1 MRITENMT
9 LAAARRGQAQATRRM
24 ADASRVAASG
34 QRVSAPSEDAVA
46 WSSAVGHESRIQ
58 RMEGRLRT
66 SDRVIA
72 DLDLAESTLS
82 SAGDLMARARE
93 LAVQGANGSL
103 DPRARADL
111 GREVTDIRNAM
122 VALADTRGAGGYI
135 FGGTRSDAAPFDALG
150 AFSGNDVETRVEVA
164 DGVTARSNASGARAF
179 TAAGGRDI
187 LADLQT
193 LANALTTDDVLTV
206 RSSITSMDSGHAQLV
221 AARVET
227 GLGAER
233 FRSAAEVT
241 TNALTNARAAKASQV
256 EADLPSALTDL
267 TTTHA
272 AYERGVAV
280 TREILQTLSSA
291 R

>member
-46 WSSAVGHESRIQ
+46 WSTAVGHEARIQ
-58 RMEGRLRT
+58 RMEARLRT
-66 SDRVIA
+66 SDRVTS
-72 DLDLAESTLS
+72 DLDLAESTLA

-103 DPRARADL
+103 DARARADL
-111 GREVTDIRNAM
+111 GREVTDLRSAM
-122 VALADTRGAGGYI
+122 ISLADTRGASGYI
-135 FGGTRSDAAPFDALG
+135 FGGTRTDAAPFDALG
-150 AFSGNDVETRVEVA
+150 AFSGNDVETRAEVA

-206 RSSITSMDSGHAQLV
+206 RTSITAMDAGHAQLLS
-221 AARVET
+221 ARVET

-233 FRSAAEVT
+233 FRSAADVT
-241 TNALTNARAAKASQV
+241 NNALTNARSAKASEV

-267 TTTHA
+267 TATHA

-280 TREILQTLSSA
+280 TRDILQTLSSS

>member
-9 LAAARRGQAQATRRM
+9 LSAARRGQAQATKRM
-24 ADASRVAASG
+24 NDATRVAASG
-34 QRVSAPSEDAVA
+34 QRVNAPSEDAVA
-46 WSSAVGHESRIQ
+46 WSSAVGHDARIQ

-66 SDRVIA
+66 SDRVTA
-72 DLDLAESTLS
+72 DLDLAESSLA
-82 SAGDLMARARE
+82 SAGDLMEQARA

-103 DPRARADL
+103 DARARADL
-111 GREVTDIRNAM
+111 GRQVTDIRSAM
-122 VALADTRGAGGYI
+122 IALADTHGAGGYI
-135 FGGTRSDAAPFDALG
+135 FGGTRTDAAPFDAFG
-150 AFSGNDVETRVEVA
+150 TFSGNDVETRVEVA

-179 TAAGGRDI
+179 TAAGGRDVF
-187 LADLQT
+187 ADLQT

-206 RSSITSMDSGHAQLV
+206 RSSITSIDAGHTQLV

-227 GLGAER
+227 GLGSER

-241 TNALTNARAAKASQV
+241 NNALINARSARASEV

-267 TTTHA
+267 TTTRA

-280 TREILQTLSSA
+280 TREILQTLSSS

>member
-46 WSSAVGHESRIQ
+46 WSTAVGHEARIQ
-58 RMEGRLRT
+58 RMEARLRT
-66 SDRVIA
+66 SDRVTS
-72 DLDLAESTLS
+72 DLDLAESTLA

-103 DPRARADL
+103 DARARADL
-111 GREVTDIRNAM
+111 GREVTDLRSAM
-122 VALADTRGAGGYI
+122 ISLADTRGASGYI
-135 FGGTRSDAAPFDALG
+135 FGGTRTDAAPFDALG
-150 AFSGNDVETRVEVA
+150 AFSGNDVETRAEVA

-206 RSSITSMDSGHAQLV
+206 RTSITAMDAGHAQLLS
-221 AARVET
+221 ARVET

-233 FRSAAEVT
+233 FRSAADVT
-241 TNALTNARAAKASQV
+241 NNALTNARTAKASEV

-267 TTTHA
+267 TATHA

-280 TREILQTLSSA
+280 TRDILQTLSSS

>member
-46 WSSAVGHESRIQ
+46 WSTAVGHEARIQ
-58 RMEGRLRT
+58 RMEARLRT
-66 SDRVIA
+66 SDRVTS
-72 DLDLAESTLS
+72 DLDLAESTLA

-103 DPRARADL
+103 DARARADL
-111 GREVTDIRNAM
+111 GREVTDLRSAM
-122 VALADTRGAGGYI
+122 ISLADTRGASGYI
-135 FGGTRSDAAPFDALG
+135 FGGTRTDAAPFDTLG
-150 AFSGNDVETRVEVA
+150 AFSGNDVETRAEVA

-206 RSSITSMDSGHAQLV
+206 RTSITAMDTGHAQLLS
-221 AARVET
+221 ARVET

-233 FRSAAEVT
+233 FRSAADVT
-241 TNALTNARAAKASQV
+241 NNALTNARSAKASEV

-267 TTTHA
+267 TATHA

-280 TREILQTLSSA
+280 TRDILQTLSSS

>member
-9 LAAARRGQAQATRRM
+9 LSAARRGQAQATKRM
-24 ADASRVAASG
+24 NDATRVAASG
-34 QRVSAPSEDAVA
+34 QRVNAPSEDAVA
-46 WSSAVGHESRIQ
+46 WSSAVGHDARIQ

-66 SDRVIA
+66 SDRVTA
-72 DLDLAESTLS
+72 DLDLAESSLA
-82 SAGDLMARARE
+82 SAGDLMEQARA
-93 LAVQGANGSL
+93 LAVQGANGAL
-103 DPRARADL
+103 DARARADL
-111 GREVTDIRNAM
+111 GRQVTDIRSAM
-122 VALADTRGAGGYI
+122 IALADTHGAGGYI
-135 FGGTRSDAAPFDALG
+135 FGGTRPDAAPFDAFG
-150 AFSGNDVETRVEVA
+150 TFSGNDVETRVEVA

-179 TAAGGRDI
+179 TAAGGRDVF
-187 LADLQT
+187 ADLQT

-206 RSSITSMDSGHAQLV
+206 RSSITSIDAGHTQLV

-227 GLGAER
+227 GLGSER

-241 TNALTNARAAKASQV
+241 NNALINARSARASEV

-267 TTTHA
+267 TTTRA

-280 TREILQTLSSA
+280 TREILQTLSSS

>member
-46 WSSAVGHESRIQ
+46 WSTAVGHEARIQ
-58 RMEGRLRT
+58 RMEARLRM
-66 SDRVIA
+66 SDRVTS
-72 DLDLAESTLS
+72 DLDLAESTLA

-103 DPRARADL
+103 DARARADL
-111 GREVTDIRNAM
+111 GREVTDLRSAM
-122 VALADTRGAGGYI
+122 ISLADTRGASGYI
-135 FGGTRSDAAPFDALG
+135 FGGTRTDAAPFDTLG
-150 AFSGNDVETRVEVA
+150 AFSGNDVETRAEVA

-206 RSSITSMDSGHAQLV
+206 RTSITAMDAGHAQLLS
-221 AARVET
+221 ARVET

-233 FRSAAEVT
+233 FRSAADVT
-241 TNALTNARAAKASQV
+241 NNALTNARSAKASEV

-267 TTTHA
+267 TATHA

-280 TREILQTLSSA
+280 TRDILQTLSSS